1 MKNSEPPEVR
11 TPNSGCD
18 TENPPPGYEIVKN
31 DHDYGKT
38 RWQQCQEYWI
48 KTREIPGTLAFS
60 KEFERQS
67 AIRIIE
73 KRYPMDRSQ
82 RDPRKRQKL
91 CKHSF
96 TNCET
101 CEQKYNCVQSETI
114 CYNPNF
120 LQQRGWCEIRGS
132 TEKERRWGVCSTS
145 CDLYYRYSGTSIKP
159 PVYHELHL
167 RFSGADRDSSIHT
180 NTRSFLNN
188 ALALSKPL
196 YPEQKIWTFES
207 SVPIKGRQALEG
219 TFKSI
224 GGNNEDVSKGTKV
237 KLFGNE
243 SSMCTKSKLFSY
255 ILKRLLKYKLL

>member
-11 TPNSGCD
+11 SPDSGCD

-48 KTREIPGTLAFS
+48 KVREIPGTLEFS

-67 AIRIIE
+67 AIKIIE
-73 KRYPMDRSQ
+73 KRYTMDISQ
-82 RDPRKRQKL
+82 KDPRKRPRP
-91 CKHSF
+91 
-96 TNCET
+96 T
-101 CEQKYNCVQSETI
+101 QSETI

-132 TEKERRWGVCSTS
+132 TERERRWGVCSTS
-145 CDLYYRYSGTSIKP
+145 CDLYYKYSGTFIKP
-159 PVYHELHL
+159 PVYHELNL

-207 SVPIKGRQALEG
+207 RVQIQGRQELQE
-219 TFKSI
+219 TFQSI
-224 GGNNEDVSKGTKV
+224 GPMNVDVSKETKY
-237 KLFGNE
+237 KLFGNK
-243 SSMCTKSKLFSY
+243 SSICTKSTLYSY
-255 ILKRLLKYKLL
+255 KNDYLSTNYFDNSIILY